1 MVEEVRK
8 DIEKLILKHSE
19 ELRRSNAVGI
29 AALFTD
35 DAILLPPNSEMV
47 RGRQGIEKFYRE
59 GTQGVEK
66 EEVVTIMELSGSGD
80 TINVVGNLTVKITK
94 KGQVTSTPIGK
105 WVGIVKHTVSG
116 WRMHTIIWNW
126 DK

>member
-19 ELRRSNAVGI
+19 ELRRSNAAGV
-29 AALFTD
+29 AALFTE
-35 DAILLPPNSEMV
+35 DAILLPSGSEMI

-59 GTQGVEK
+59 GAQGVEK
-66 EEVVTIMELSGSGD
+66 EEVITIMELSGSGD
-80 TINVVGNLTVKITK
+80 TINMVGNLTVKITK
-94 KGQVTSTPIGK
+94 KGQVTSTAKGK
-105 WVGIVKHTVSG
+105 IVGIMKHTASG
-116 WRMHTIIWNW
+116 WRIHGAIWNW